1 MEISLMNL
9 EMSIKEIT
17 NSVDR
22 RRKHEYTLDQESHDN
37 ITFLLKRLWRKSSQL
52 SQGRD
57 VAYGQYRLLV
67 THLAG
72 Y

>member
-22 RRKHEYTLDQESHDN
+22 TRKHEYTLDQESHDN
-37 ITFLLKRLWRKSSQL
+37 ITFLLKRLRGKSSQL

-67 THLAG
+67 THLTG